1 MRTNALLDC
10 RADSTFAKE
19 DIAKILQLKKTEAAK
34 DTEWIFRFRSDRIR
48 VSKFLQFRQTITC
61 RKYRSPNH
69 AQYQTCR
76 SHTSYST
83 QELQKSYQHLQGIDK
98 PSISSSDITV
108 LIGTDMRQLL
118 IHQEYEAGKENEP
131 YAVRAELGWVLIG
144 SKSSKSEKSV
154 TNNVCL
160 VHSIDEINLEQFWNI
175 ENYGILSKTIQKY

>member
-1 MRTNALLDC
+1 M
-10 RADSTFAKE
+10 
-19 DIAKILQLKKTEAAK
+19 
-34 DTEWIFRFRSDRIR
+34 
-48 VSKFLQFRQTITC
+48 
-61 RKYRSPNH
+61 
-69 AQYQTCR
+69 
-76 SHTSYST
+76 
-83 QELQKSYQHLQGIDK
+83 
-98 PSISSSDITV
+98 